1 MARQDTGDNH
11 AEEAALD
18 RFRSGSASDP
28 SNQSYMHKRSIIAW
42 EHVDAP
48 SNAAWL
54 KMHITLERYIDI
66 LTLSFSFL
74 LLTCTY

>member
-48 SNAAWL
+48 SNAA
-54 KMHITLERYIDI
+54 
-66 LTLSFSFL
+66 
-74 LLTCTY
+74 